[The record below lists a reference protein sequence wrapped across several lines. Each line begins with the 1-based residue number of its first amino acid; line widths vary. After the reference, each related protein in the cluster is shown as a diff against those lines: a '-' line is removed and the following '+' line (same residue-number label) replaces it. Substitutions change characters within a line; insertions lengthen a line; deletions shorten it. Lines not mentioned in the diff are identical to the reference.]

1 MLQNMSK
8 IISGQKSLFLVDLQS
23 NKVNFKNQ

>member
-8 IISGQKSLFLVDLQS
+8 IIYGQKSLFLVDLQS